1 MYKLQLRKP
10 INSCLDIEEIINNNW
25 QLVENY
31 DGTVSLFDDV
41 LANLSSI
48 IETKPCCETLGYTF
62 DLETQKCRWGGDKSL
77 CDVLGNDPFK
87 LVLNPNNDG
96 GVLFNFDVNETCF
109 FDISFDYLFKFDC
122 EDILKVIKGVKGQTN
137 LENNVAIKKISGEIT
152 NTENDIIVL
161 TQQIRVENKYDIPYV
176 IQCVNST
183 TTNSETYYNKD
194 GQIKT
199 VTNNQ
204 KDAYDS
210 ENTKSAFIK
219 KTPPGAYG
227 VKGGSITN
235 YCLTQAG
242 LSVWRTILGDETYDK
257 WFQSN
262 GIDTS
267 LYTCLEVEQL
277 VNQNTTQ
284 GGLIE
289 TKCDYSLYDKDISL
303 KKISELE
310 AKLTDANDEKN
321 SLTAKRGG
329 LEMEN
334 TEDLPNSCEL
344 LSIFEDFSVEF
355 TLETLNPITNKL
367 ETVYSEPIMNIGV
380 GNLYNY
386 IVSTS
391 GDTGLLI
398 SGFSSCES
406 GQESASTPPK
416 CIELKDLL
424 YDAIYLNRFL
434 PFNKAPSNQEESIK
448 LFNELNCWYRQKCWL
463 NYVTRIQGDIINQ
476 LNGKDVNMSIKINN
490 SCADFSVLLD
500 RIKINKDCT
509 KINNVEKL
517 ISEPPKFEIERVV
530 DNKKSWVANDFRDD
544 RVFEL
549 KYRGTEYDVNHHK
562 LIINTKEVDLNL
574 SPARA
579 VEQDVWCYINQN
591 NCILEGCDDSFSA
604 FTCPSGYTLT
614 SDADACIF
622 TATTVPA
629 TSITQYNVSTPF
641 NFTRFNHYLN
651 RGTLFVEDV
660 TDKEWPIFWT
670 GTPQNVWV
678 GPYYNV
684 DYLTASNG
692 DYLDHSGFGDKTT
705 DSGYLIWSS
714 PDAFCAEFSEF
725 GSSSSD
731 LFNSKLNPNIL
742 WGGTAG
748 DVSSS
753 VFNNITG
760 TGVGGRLYNRSIW
773 TDSQSPLD
781 EWIGLSYSFEL
792 DETKVYRIGF
802 AADEKVRIKVNGE
815 YLINS
820 DLTPDH
826 PINPRVNLFN
836 SASRFQQIYVVVGLT
851 LLAGKN
857 IIEAEGWNSQNAAGF
872 VCEVYDATES
882 ELRGIRYETELS
894 GVTVFSTRS
903 EIGSVFQLGQNS
915 GNSCPTGYS
924 LDTSTSAPYQ
934 CIDID
939 KISRSDN
946 QKNCCCPGFPLLI
959 KGDDGITVELPL
971 TGATG
976 TTLDCSQIQTLVDSF
991 SVTGTTVINTL
1002 ETLKCGNVYSLYS
1015 PICNS
1020 LSLDGMDDFIQAP
1033 INAAYDLDKE
1043 DVMSFECWIKF
1054 DSLGVFNQFFTKYV
1068 SSQGILFTVSLGELR
1083 LDLQNNG
1090 GLDGLIVQSTG
1101 AAIIAGVWYHLA
1113 ATYDGSESPT
1123 GIKLYKNGVLLTN
1136 GAPISNTLTGTIT
1149 NAANVQIGRVGTFYT
1164 DIIINTARWWNAEL
1178 TAAEVLTQY
1187 NNRTGTPVQDASLI
1201 FNTDIQNST
1210 WNGSE
1215 FYIPDDTGITTGYTT
1230 VNMGL
1235 NALVQDCPDISNSN
1249 FVFSEENDGIFGVY
1263 KATILTGGTDTY
1275 VNVSDKVTSECCE
1288 IINSGFE
1295 SYSNIFKQGV
1305 NDYPTVNWDPNKE
1318 RCVYVKCGDDG
1329 CTNFDTLL
1337 TTELTEIDTVLEFGS
1352 VLSNELID
1360 AKSRQTISGY
1370 PALRMLYD
1378 RYNLHSLDYCNVDS
1392 SRFDY
1397 FDMDNFGNSVGD
1409 YWIDLIEQVVPATTI
1424 WGSTYTYRNT
1434 IFDQQKYKYRQ
1445 NNLYFC
1451 NDPSVNFPFSAISK
1465 DSSVSVETFN
1475 ITLTE
1480 INTGNTITTVSKEL
1494 TTRNCDGV
1502 WIMQSTC
1509 NPEFLGT
1516 VSIIGRTGTNNQTT
1530 INETPTKTG

>member
-1 MYKLQLRKP
+1 MYKLQLRKYT
-10 INSCLDIEEIINNNW
+10 NSCLDIEQIINNNW

-41 LANLSSI
+41 LTNLSSI

-62 DLETQKCRWGGDKSL
+62 DLENQKCRWGEDKSL

-96 GVLFNFDVNETCF
+96 GVLFNFGLNETCF

-122 EDILKVIKGVKGQTN
+122 EDILKVVEGIKSQKN
-137 LENNVAIKKISGEIT
+137 LENEGIIKNTASEIT
-152 NTENDIIVL
+152 NEEDNIIIL
-161 TQQIRVENKYDIPYV
+161 SQQIETEKGYNIPYV
-176 IQCVNST
+176 IQCVNSIT
-183 TTNSETYYNKD
+183 TANTAAYYNKAE
-194 GQIKT
+194 QIKT

-227 VKGGSITN
+227 VKGGGITN
-235 YCLTQAG
+235 YCLTEAG
-242 LSVWRTILGDETYDK
+242 LSAWNVILGDETYNK

-277 VNQNTTQ
+277 VNEHTIQ

-310 AKLTDANDEKN
+310 TKLTKANNEKN
-321 SLTAKRGG
+321 ELNTKLAA
-329 LEMEN
+329 LETEN
-334 TEDLPNSCEL
+334 NEDLPNKCEL
-344 LSIFEDFSVEF
+344 LSIFEDFSVDF
-355 TLETLNPITNKL
+355 TLETLNPTTNTL
-367 ETVYSEPIMNIGV
+367 ETVYSESIMNIGS
-380 GNLYNY
+380 GNIYEY
-386 IVSTS
+386 IKSTS
-391 GDTGLLI
+391 GDTGILI

-406 GQESASTPPK
+406 GEESASTPPK
-416 CIELKDLL
+416 CIILKDLL

-434 PFNKAPSNQEESIK
+434 PFNEAPSNQAESIK

-463 NYVTRIQGDIINQ
+463 NYETRIQGDIINQ
-476 LNGKDVNMSIKINN
+476 LNGKDVNMSIRINN

-509 KINNVEKL
+509 KIDNVEKL
-517 ISEPPKFEIERVV
+517 ISEPPKFDIVRVA
-530 DNKKSWVANDFRDD
+530 DNKKSWVANDFKDE

-549 KYRGTEYDVNHHK
+549 KYRGTEYEANHHK

-614 SDADACIF
+614 SDADTCVF
-622 TATTVPA
+622 TATTGTTSA
-629 TSITQYNVSTPF
+629 TTQYNVSTPY

-678 GPYYNV
+678 GPYYNS

-692 DYLDHSGFGDKTT
+692 DYLTHSGFGDKTT

-714 PDAFCAEFSEF
+714 PDAFCAAFSEF
-725 GSSSSD
+725 GSSSTD

-760 TGVGGRLYNRSIW
+760 TGVAGRLYNRSIW

-826 PINPRVNLFN
+826 PINPSVNLFN
-836 SASRFQQIYVVVGLT
+836 SGSRFQQIYVVVGLT

-872 VCEVYDATES
+872 VCEVYDASES
-882 ELRGIRYETELS
+882 ELRGMRYETELS

-903 EIGSVFQLGQNS
+903 EIGGVFQLGEDS
-915 GNSCPTGYS
+915 GYSCPTGYS
-924 LDTSTSAPYQ
+924 LDTSISAPYQ

-939 KISRSDN
+939 KISRFDS
-946 QKNCCCPGFPLLI
+946 QENCCCPGFPLLI

-976 TTLDCSQIQTLVDSF
+976 TTLDCSLIQTLIDDFIDNNIDGFVSYLD
-991 SVTGTTVINTL
+991 TL
-1002 ETLKCGNVYSLYS
+1002 ETLKCGNAYSLYS
-1015 PICNS
+1015 GTS
-1020 LSLDGMDDFIQAP
+1020 
-1033 INAAYDLDKE
+1033 
-1043 DVMSFECWIKF
+1043 
-1054 DSLGVFNQFFTKYV
+1054 
-1068 SSQGILFTVSLGELR
+1068 
-1083 LDLQNNG
+1083 
-1090 GLDGLIVQSTG
+1090 STG
-1101 AAIIAGVWYHLA
+1101 FL
-1113 ATYDGSESPT
+1113 
-1123 GIKLYKNGVLLTN
+1123 
-1136 GAPISNTLTGTIT
+1136 
-1149 NAANVQIGRVGTFYT
+1149 
-1164 DIIINTARWWNAEL
+1164 
-1178 TAAEVLTQY
+1178 
-1187 NNRTGTPVQDASLI
+1187 
-1201 FNTDIQNST
+1201 
-1210 WNGSE
+1210 
-1215 FYIPDDTGITTGYTT
+1215 
-1230 VNMGL
+1230 
-1235 NALVQDCPDISNSN
+1235 
-1249 FVFSEENDGIFGVY
+1249 FSEENDGTIGVY
-1263 KATILTGGTDTY
+1263 EFTTLTGGTDTY

-1305 NDYPTVNWDPNKE
+1305 NNYPTVSWDPNKE

-1337 TTELTEIDTVLEFGS
+1337 TTDLTEIDTILEFGS

-1360 AKSRQTISGY
+1360 VKSRQTISGY
-1370 PALRMLYD
+1370 PTIRMLYD
-1378 RYNLHSLDYCNVDS
+1378 RYNLHALDYCDVDS

-1397 FDMDNFGNSVGD
+1397 FDMDNFGKSVGD
-1409 YWIDLIEQVVPATTI
+1409 YWIGLIEQVVPATTI

-1434 IFDQQKYKYRQ
+1434 IFDQQKYKYKQ
-1445 NNLYFC
+1445 NNLYLC
-1451 NDPSVNFPFSAISK
+1451 DNPSANFPFSAISK
-1465 DSSVSVETFN
+1465 DSSVSVETFD

-1516 VSIIGRTGTNNQTT
+1516 VSIMGRTGTNNPTT
-1530 INETPTKTG
+1530 INENPSETG